1 MKKVFKIKV
10 ITIFPESFL
19 GILNIGVIGKAL
31 KKKIWSLEII
41 NPREFSKGKH
51 KSVDDTTAGG
61 GPGMILKSDIVGKA
75 INKAYRNIKDRNK
88 IPLLYLSPKGKPL
101 TQNKID
107 QLSKKDGM
115 IIICGR
121 YEGIDQR
128 ILEYYKVDEY
138 SIGDF
143 ILAGGEIAA
152 QAVIESTVRLLPGTL
167 GHKDSVKDESFTNNL
182 LEYPQYTRPKIWNN
196 LKIPDVLLSGDHKKI
211 AIWRRYMAEKLTK
224 RLRPDLW
231 KNYKKNKTIDK

>member
-1 MKKVFKIKV
+1 
-10 ITIFPESFL
+10 
-19 GILNIGVIGKAL
+19 
-31 KKKIWSLEII
+31 
-41 NPREFSKGKH
+41 
-51 KSVDDTTAGG
+51 
-61 GPGMILKSDIVGKA
+61 MILKSDIVGKA

-167 GHKDSVKDESFTNNL
+167 GHKDSVKDESFTKNL

-231 KNYKKNKTIDK
+231 KKYKKNKTIDK